1 MKNKLTIFLI
11 LAFII
16 GGATTFYAYKEIKA
30 HQAQELELTPVVVA
44 SAQIEAYSNL
54 SSDNIQIE
62 YISSKLV
69 DEFTARDIVEL
80 ADKVTMIPLYPGHP
94 IDIRLVADKPDE
106 IGNSQVVGVHIDSV
120 RFAGVSDGDTVDV
133 YWLDSENLASPAQKI
148 ASNAKIL
155 KVTDEKNVSITEA
168 TNIARSA
175 AASAGLTGI
184 ATPRIVYLLVK
195 PEEVPYVIQGSVPG
209 SNNISL
215 SKKPAKD
222 AYDEEVIVNEPDAT
236 TEQSNQ

>member
-1 MKNKLTIFLI
+1 MKNKLTIFFI

-94 IDIRLVADKPDE
+94 IDIRLVADKPDD
-106 IGNSQVVGVHIDSV
+106 IGNSQVVGVHTDLV
-120 RFAGVSDGDTVDV
+120 RFAGVSEGDTVDV

-175 AASAGLTGI
+175 AASAAQSPLH
-184 ATPRIVYLLVK
+184 
-195 PEEVPYVIQGSVPG
+195 
-209 SNNISL
+209 
-215 SKKPAKD
+215 SKRK
-222 AYDEEVIVNEPDAT
+222 
-236 TEQSNQ
+236 